1 MIDYKYIKEVLMAK
15 VVTVRL
21 SDEEYEKIAASAK
34 LERRPLSNFITLMT
48 IRGIEEGDY
57 VDAVE
62 MRQIRSDKS
71 LMTRLRAGHRD
82 AKQRKGK
89 FAG

>member
-1 MIDYKYIKEVLMAK
+1 MAK

-21 SDEEYEKIAASAK
+21 SDEDYRKIAQAARS
-34 LERRPLSNFITLMT
+34 ERRPLSNFVTLMV

-62 MRQIRSDKS
+62 MAQITSDKR
-71 LMTRLRAGHRD
+71 LMARLRAGHRD

-89 FAG
+89 LVG

>member
-1 MIDYKYIKEVLMAK
+1 MAK

-21 SDEEYEKIAASAK
+21 SDEDYQRIAAVAK
-34 LERRPLSNFITLMT
+34 RERRPLSNFMTLMV
-48 IRGIEEGDY
+48 IKGIEESDY

-62 MRQIRSDKS
+62 MDQILSNEA
-71 LMTRLRAGHRD
+71 LMTKLQAGHHD

-89 FAG
+89 LVG

>member
-1 MIDYKYIKEVLMAK
+1 MAK

-21 SDEEYEKIAASAK
+21 SEEDYWKIVAAAK
-34 LERRPLSNFITLMT
+34 CERRPLSNFMTLMV
-48 IRGIEEGDY
+48 IKGIDEGDY

-62 MRQIRSDKS
+62 MDQILSDPS
-71 LMTRLRAGHRD
+71 LMSKLRTGHRD

-89 FAG
+89 LVG

>member
-1 MIDYKYIKEVLMAK
+1 MAR

-21 SDEEYEKIAASAK
+21 SDEDYRKIATAAK
-34 LERRPLSNFITLMT
+34 VERRPLSNFMTLMV
-48 IRGIEEGDY
+48 IRGIEESDY

-62 MRQIRSDKS
+62 MDQILSDPS
-71 LMTRLRAGHRD
+71 LMSKLRTGHRD

-89 FAG
+89 LVG

>member
-1 MIDYKYIKEVLMAK
+1 MAK

-21 SDEEYEKIAASAK
+21 SDGEYRKIAAAAK
-34 LERRPLSNFITLMT
+34 LERRPLSNFMTLMV

-62 MRQIRSDKS
+62 MDQVTSDQR
-71 LMTRLRAGHRD
+71 LMAKLRAGNRD
-82 AKQRKGK
+82 ARQRKGK
-89 FAG
+89 LVG

>member
-1 MIDYKYIKEVLMAK
+1 MAR

-21 SDEEYEKIAASAK
+21 SDEEYGKIAASAK
-34 LERRPLSNFITLMT
+34 LDRRPLSSFMTMMT
-48 IRGIEEGDY
+48 IKGIEEGDY

-62 MRQIRSDKS
+62 MRQIRSDKP

-89 FAG
+89 LAG

>member
-1 MIDYKYIKEVLMAK
+1 MAK

-21 SDEEYEKIAASAK
+21 SDEDYRKIAAVAR
-34 LERRPLSNFITLMT
+34 LERRPLSNFMTLMV
-48 IRGIEEGDY
+48 IKGIEEGDY

-62 MRQIRSDKS
+62 MDQILSDKS
-71 LMTRLRAGHRD
+71 LMAKLRAGHRD

-89 FAG
+89 LVG